1 MFYVTADKGDKPQ
14 KDMAQ
19 SPSNLVSMDD
29 FKQVYLKQL
38 LNDLNLTKQS
48 FDNQINHIE
57 NHKADQLIEIN
68 HDMLRI
74 ENVLFDSIK
83 KFMAKY
89 KEAVV
94 NKYEEAL
101 NTNLVPMMNLRHQ
114 LSNMRVDGEKDV
126 EELCTLLNKETN
138 FDDETTPKIQDLIG
152 KCQNYN
158 EILEKIKSFTCN
170 VGYDDITANYSLTE
184 ETLKTNLTEARNSM
198 NDVFAKNFSTEEF
211 FKTMISRPRKTLSDP
226 VTNEHSAFKVNDFKD
241 LLKSE
246 LKNVLAMDVSSHS
259 NHHIQSSCKVVD
271 QFLVTGCSD
280 CTFKVWSLN
289 VDYFMTPMN
298 KTIGSK
304 VKTEDFNNPRKR
316 AKPLKLV
323 FTSDET
329 FHKAYVTAC
338 TSFVRGELYNILIT
352 GDASGT

>member
-1 MFYVTADKGDKPQ
+1 
-14 KDMAQ
+14 
-19 SPSNLVSMDD
+19 
-29 FKQVYLKQL
+29 
-38 LNDLNLTKQS
+38 
-48 FDNQINHIE
+48 
-57 NHKADQLIEIN
+57 
-68 HDMLRI
+68 
-74 ENVLFDSIK
+74 
-83 KFMAKY
+83 
-89 KEAVV
+89 
-94 NKYEEAL
+94 
-101 NTNLVPMMNLRHQ
+101 
-114 LSNMRVDGEKDV
+114 
-126 EELCTLLNKETN
+126 
-138 FDDETTPKIQDLIG
+138 
-152 KCQNYN
+152 
-158 EILEKIKSFTCN
+158 
-170 VGYDDITANYSLTE
+170 
-184 ETLKTNLTEARNSM
+184 
-198 NDVFAKNFSTEEF
+198 
-211 FKTMISRPRKTLSDP
+211 
-226 VTNEHSAFKVNDFKD
+226 
-241 LLKSE
+241 
-246 LKNVLAMDVSSHS
+246 MDVSSHS